1 MPFTKIAAAVTKN
14 EAMERIIA
22 GGLIA
27 FLITLTVI
35 PAIITVAKVK
45 KLYDEPDD
53 NRKLHKE
60 PIPLLGGLG
69 MFIGFV
75 FSILLTINFAGEAP
89 EFQYYIAAFL
99 LIFFL
104 GIKDDI
110 IIISPVKKFIG
121 QLIAAAILVYKAKLV
136 ISNMDGLLGIYQINT
151 VCSYLLT
158 VFALVVIINAFN
170 LIDGVDGL
178 AGSLGL
184 ISSLVFGIFFLIN
197 RNIPYAVLA
206 FTFAGSLVAFLIY
219 NFHPARI
226 FMGDTGSLMIGLVNS
241 ILVIKFIETGSSYSV
256 YPVTAS
262 PAIGFGILLLPLMDT
277 LRVFSIR
284 IMNGRSP
291 FKPDRNHIHHVLLNY
306 GLNHRSVTFTC
317 ITTTILITTLTFFF
331 QKIGI
336 IYLIAGQVVLFFS
349 LIYYLKFK
357 RSKYKLRIVKGKAK
371 TEAQEEK
378 VRLLA
383 VYNKAAAAE
392 ED

>member
-1 MPFTKIAAAVTKN
+1 MKL
-14 EAMERIIA
+14 MEKIIA

-27 FLITLTVI
+27 FLITFTVI

-60 PIPLLGGLG
+60 PIPSLGGLG
-69 MFIGFV
+69 MFIGFI
-75 FSILLTINFAGEAP
+75 FSILLTISFSAEAP
-89 EFQYYIAAFL
+89 EFQYYVAAFL

-121 QLIAAAILVYKAKLV
+121 QIITSAILIYKAKLV
-136 ISNMDGLLGIYQINT
+136 ITNMDGFLGVYQINT
-151 VCSYLLT
+151 ICSYLLT

-197 RNIPYAVLA
+197 KNIPYAVLA
-206 FTFAGSLVAFLIY
+206 FTFAGSLVAFLTY
-219 NFHPARI
+219 NFHPAKI

-241 ILVIKFIETGSSYSV
+241 ILVIKFIETGSNYSY

-284 IMNGRSP
+284 IMNGHSP
-291 FKPDRNHIHHVLLNY
+291 FKPDRNHIHHVLLNH
-306 GLNHRSVTFTC
+306 GFDHKSVTFIC
-317 ITTTILITTLTFFF
+317 IIATILITGLTFLF
-331 QKIGI
+331 QNIGTG
-336 IYLIAGQVVLFFS
+336 YLILAQVVLFFS
-349 LIYYLKFK
+349 LIYYLKLHK
-357 RSKYKLRIVKGKAK
+357 SKYKLRIIKGEVK

-378 VRLLA
+378 VRLLSL
-383 VYNKAAAAE
+383 YNKAAVVK

>member
-1 MPFTKIAAAVTKN
+1 
-14 EAMERIIA
+14 MERIIA

-60 PIPLLGGLG
+60 PIPSLGGLG
-69 MFIGFV
+69 MFIGFI
-75 FSILLTINFAGEAP
+75 FSILLTINFSGEAP

-136 ISNMDGLLGIYQINT
+136 ISNMDGLFGIYQINT
-151 VCSYLLT
+151 LCSYLLT

-197 RNIPYAVLA
+197 KNIPYAVLA

-226 FMGDTGSLMIGLVNS
+226 FMGDTGSLMVGLVNS
-241 ILVIKFIETGSSYSV
+241 ILVIKFIETGSSYSS

-317 ITTTILITTLTFFF
+317 IITAILITALTFFF

-336 IYLIAGQVVLFFS
+336 IYLIAGQAVLFFS

-357 RSKYKLRIVKGKAK
+357 GSKYKLRIVKGKVK

-378 VRLLA
+378 VRLLSI
-383 VYNKAAAAE
+383 YNKAAAAE